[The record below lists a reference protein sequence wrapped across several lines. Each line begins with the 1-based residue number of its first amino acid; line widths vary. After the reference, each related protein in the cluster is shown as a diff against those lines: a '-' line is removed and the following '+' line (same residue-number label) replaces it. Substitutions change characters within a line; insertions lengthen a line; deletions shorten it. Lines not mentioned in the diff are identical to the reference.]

1 MYLGPGGRSQLWV
14 DAWIPRD
21 DPLWLPDVSVAAEW
35 VGEWWTGALSSLGHC
50 EPGDCDVHRGR
61 LIRGE
66 LGDLVCFA
74 GRGPGE
80 VFHRGRKLVGVT
92 QWRARQGALFSSCAY
107 WRWNPSALV
116 ELLGASEG
124 VRAGLAR
131 QLETTGVGLAQLESP
146 VADIAALRDRLFASF
161 EDLAL

>member
-1 MYLGPGGRSQLWV
+1 VYLGPGSRSQLWI
-14 DAWIPRD
+14 DAWVPRD
-21 DPLWLPDVSVAAEW
+21 DPLWFPDVSVAAEW
-35 VGEWWTGALSSLGHC
+35 VGEWWSGALSSLGHS

-74 GRGPGE
+74 GHGPGE

-116 ELLGASEG
+116 ELLAASED

-146 VADIAALRDRLFASF
+146 VADIGALRDRLIVSFA
-161 EDLAL
+161 DLAL